1 MAGETSPR
9 ETAPAFPKAQEV
21 LDFWFGPNALAADE
35 LPQRLRLWFGS
46 EDPPEVLEVRDEVIA
61 QRFGALVETAA
72 TGELDGWQASP
83 RRLLALILLLD
94 QFPRHIFRGKSRAFA
109 QDARA
114 MAFSLD
120 GLQTGADAAL
130 APLERLFFYLPLQHA
145 ESRAV
150 QEESIAAYR
159 RLASDAPAGQRDLF
173 DGCLRFAEQHYRI
186 IERFGRFPHR
196 NAALARRNTPDEL
209 NYLHTGEG
217 L

>member
-1 MAGETSPR
+1 MSAGGETSTGFPR
-9 ETAPAFPKAQEV
+9 AQEV
-21 LDFWFGPNALAADE
+21 LDFWFGPEPLAADE
-35 LPQRLRLWFGS
+35 LPHRLSLWFGS
-46 EDPPEVLEVRDEVIA
+46 EDPPEVLALRDETITR
-61 QRFGALVETAA
+61 RFGALVEAA
-72 TGELDGWQASP
+72 ASGELDSWQASP

-130 APLERLFFYLPLQHA
+130 LPIERLFFYLPLQHC

-150 QEESIAAYR
+150 QEESIAAFR
-159 RLASDAPAGQRDLF
+159 RLAIDAPPGHRELF
-173 DGCLRFAEQHYRI
+173 DGCLRFAEQHFRV

-196 NAALARRNTPDEL
+196 NAALARRSTTSEL